1 MTVKYQIEGMHCVGC
16 SSNLEDAI
24 NNLSEVKK
32 ANVNLISNELSVIF
46 KQEVNHDII
55 FKIVIERG
63 FKAKLI
69 KDEELI
75 GITRK
80 KRNYKDLT
88 KLLISGGLLLI
99 ILFFAMGPKI
109 GLPSIS
115 TNPLVSLTIQLVL
128 VLTISI
134 IYFDTFIIGFKNL
147 FRLKP
152 SMASLTSLGVISA
165 IVYGVYAYINVIIG
179 FKTSNNEMVDR
190 FINNVYFEAAATILV
205 HVALGEYLEILAIR
219 HTKSS
224 FEELLALV
232 PQTGFKQFDDSFI
245 ETNVKD
251 IEIGDVIR
259 VNPGAAIPLDGIV
272 ISGYGEVNEAAI
284 TGESMPVSKKE
295 GDEVVAATINLSGSF
310 LFKVTKRAEDTT
322 VQQIIKLVQEASNSK
337 APLSRLA
344 DKVAGFLTPT
354 VLLIAIITFVIWII
368 FGDIDLAFNMAI
380 SVLVISCPCSLGLA
394 TPIAIMSGTSKSA
407 QKGILIKNA
416 VAFEK
421 MAKCDTVV
429 FDKTGT
435 LTYGN
440 LHVTEVTIS
449 KDELDEIASDIYS
462 VESQSDHPLA
472 LALTKYL
479 TQHFKV
485 QLCKINHFY
494 YHPGEGISAKS
505 EKNHYLIG
513 NETLLKNNGI
523 VFTPPNTIGTY
534 IHIAKNNNYIGS
546 FVFEDEIHNDAVAM
560 IYHLQKLGKEV
571 IMMTGDHKY
580 IANKVANKVGIKTV
594 YSSLLPSDKVD
605 IINRLKLEGKKVVM
619 IGDGIN
625 DAPALEAAFLG
636 IAIGNGTKVAIASAD
651 VIIMRDSLLD
661 IVRTFLFA
669 NKVVRSIKWN
679 LFWAFFYNGL
689 MIPLAAGILY
699 YPYKIALNPMIAS
712 LSMALS
718 GIFIIISSITLKA
731 TNFNKLIK
739 EEQYDHGKK
748 ENHKVSKCC
757 NRTNHRH

>member
-1 MTVKYQIEGMHCVGC
+1 M
-16 SSNLEDAI
+16 
-24 NNLSEVKK
+24 
-32 ANVNLISNELSVIF
+32 
-46 KQEVNHDII
+46 
-55 FKIVIERG
+55 
-63 FKAKLI
+63 
-69 KDEELI
+69 
-75 GITRK
+75 
-80 KRNYKDLT
+80 
-88 KLLISGGLLLI
+88 
-99 ILFFAMGPKI
+99 
-109 GLPSIS
+109 
-115 TNPLVSLTIQLVL
+115 
-128 VLTISI
+128 
-134 IYFDTFIIGFKNL
+134 
-147 FRLKP
+147 
-152 SMASLTSLGVISA
+152 
-165 IVYGVYAYINVIIG
+165 
-179 FKTSNNEMVDR
+179 
-190 FINNVYFEAAATILV
+190 
-205 HVALGEYLEILAIR
+205 
-219 HTKSS
+219 
-224 FEELLALV
+224 
-232 PQTGFKQFDDSFI
+232 
-245 ETNVKD
+245 
-251 IEIGDVIR
+251 
-259 VNPGAAIPLDGIV
+259 